1 MQAIKLYKSVSSC
14 QHYDTI
20 RYVLDSMRRVLVSK
34 EMTSSEQRHSP
45 GQNGSKRPPGRPRC
59 EQAQKAILR
68 STLKLLQKTGFAELT
83 IEAIAAHAGVG
94 KATVYRWW
102 PNKGA
107 LVVDAFAAV
116 TNDDLH
122 FPDCGSVYKDVSLQM
137 NQWLG
142 VLRSPRGR
150 IVAAVIAGGQSDAEL
165 IEAFR
170 SRFLRPRRQEAYQTL
185 RRGIERGELPPEL
198 DLDLVLDTL
207 YGAIYMRFLIRHGD
221 LSERYINEVCRMV
234 LDGASANGVPAGK
247 GKSRLRSANGRKLNH
262 ALRN

>member
-1 MQAIKLYKSVSSC
+1 MA
-14 QHYDTI
+14 
-20 RYVLDSMRRVLVSK
+20 
-34 EMTSSEQRHSP
+34 SSEQKHAT
-45 GQNGSKRPPGRPRC
+45 GYDGGKRRPGRPRC
-59 EQAQKAILR
+59 EQSQKAILR
-68 STLKLLQKTGFAELT
+68 STLKLLQKTGFSDLS
-83 IEAIAAHAGVG
+83 IEAIAADARVG

-107 LVVDAFAAV
+107 LVVDAFASV
-116 TNDDLH
+116 TTDDLH
-122 FPDCGSVYKDVSLQM
+122 FPDRGSVYKDVSLQM
-137 NQWLG
+137 NRWLG

-185 RRGIERGELPPEL
+185 RRGIERGELPMDL

-207 YGAIYMRFLIRHGD
+207 YGAIYMRFLIRHDD
-221 LSERYINEVCRMV
+221 LSEQYINDVCRMV
-234 LDGASANGVPAGK
+234 LDGASNNGRSPQSK
-247 GKSRLRSANGRKLNH
+247 KSAMLRNNGRKALN

>member
-1 MQAIKLYKSVSSC
+1 MA
-14 QHYDTI
+14 
-20 RYVLDSMRRVLVSK
+20 
-34 EMTSSEQRHSP
+34 SSEQKQAT
-45 GQNGSKRPPGRPRC
+45 GYDGGKRRPGRPRS
-59 EQAQKAILR
+59 EQSQKAILR
-68 STLKLLQKTGFAELT
+68 STLKLLQKTGFADLS
-83 IEAIAAHAGVG
+83 IEAIAADARVG

-107 LVVDAFAAV
+107 LVVDAFASV
-116 TNDDLH
+116 TTDDLH
-122 FPDCGSVYKDVSLQM
+122 FPDRGSVYKDVSLQM

-185 RRGIERGELPPEL
+185 RRGIERGELPRNL

-207 YGAIYMRFLIRHGD
+207 YGAIYMRFLIRHDD
-221 LSERYINEVCRMV
+221 LSEHYINNVCRMV
-234 LDGASANGVPAGK
+234 LDGAATNGRSPQSK
-247 GKSRLRSANGRKLNH
+247 KPQILRNNGRKALT